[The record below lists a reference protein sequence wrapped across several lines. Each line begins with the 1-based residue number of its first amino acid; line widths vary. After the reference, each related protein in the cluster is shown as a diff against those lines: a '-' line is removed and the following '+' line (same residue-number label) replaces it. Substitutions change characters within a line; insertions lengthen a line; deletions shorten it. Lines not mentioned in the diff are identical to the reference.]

1 QACRRHDGDA
11 GAALFRGGGAVRRI
25 VLMLASLFALA
36 GGAARGEPLVAD
48 LTSHLIGITGAF
60 TGTSVVLFGAT
71 DGPGDVVVVVRGPE
85 HDVAVRRKRRVA
97 GVWVNTKE
105 DVFVFHELGLDYLRL
120 KLARG
125 ALREEDTPF
134 RKALI
139 ESQQRE
145 GAFGETVGKVDFLG
159 DRLFRS
165 TLAFPSNV
173 PIGTY
178 LVQVFLIRNKGV
190 VSGQTTPLVISKI
203 GVDAEIADF
212 ADHRAAIYGLV
223 AVATAMVAGWLAS
236 VPFRNA

>member
-97 GVWVNTKE
+97 GIWVNAKE
-105 DVFVFHELGLDYLRL
+105 EVFAGVPSFYSIASSRPLDAITTPGVLGFHELGLDYLRL
-120 KLARG
+120 RLARG
-125 ALREEDTPF
+125 VLRDEDAPF
-134 RKALI
+134 RDALI
-139 ESQQRE
+139 ETQQR
-145 GAFGETVGKVDFLG
+145 
-159 DRLFRS
+159 
-165 TLAFPSNV
+165 
-173 PIGTY
+173 
-178 LVQVFLIRNKGV
+178 
-190 VSGQTTPLVISKI
+190 
-203 GVDAEIADF
+203 
-212 ADHRAAIYGLV
+212 
-223 AVATAMVAGWLAS
+223 
-236 VPFRNA
+236 